1 MSHNQDEEVPHEKII
16 TLSAGDVEKLAN
28 GDIVGPWRIGGETR
42 YIELDDWEVD
52 DVEVSNDE
60 Q

>member
-1 MSHNQDEEVPHEKII
+1 MSAKAHAASDEA
-16 TLSAGDVEKLAN
+16 TFTND
-28 GDIVGPWRIGGETR
+28 GETR